1 MEQPF
6 VAVAAT
12 DAIAPGKF
20 VKVVVDDRPYLVANV
35 DGRFYAVADNCSH
48 EDYPLSYG
56 CLDGD
61 RIKCSLHGSRFSLAT
76 GAPLDAPADE
86 PIRTY
91 RLAVAEGQVWLDPTS
106 PAESGID
113 GA

>member
-1 MEQPF
+1 MDAPF
-6 VAVAAT
+6 VAVAEA
-12 DAIAPGKF
+12 AAVRPGKF
-20 VKVVVDDRPYLVANV
+20 IKVTVDRHAYLIANV
-35 DGRFYAVADNCSH
+35 DGRYYAVEDNCSH

-76 GAPLDAPADE
+76 GEPMDDPADT

-91 RLAVAEGQVWLDPTS
+91 RCVVSAGQVWIDPGA
-106 PAESGID
+106 PAS
-113 GA
+113 